1 MEIQIGKKSCPT
13 PFVIVKARRCGSNSL
28 VNWLQEYI
36 GEDNYLDLS
45 GDNTFI
51 NYDLFDIIEDDI
63 LAGPKVTFC
72 RNPYTRVVAGY
83 LADIW
88 HYAPD
93 LGYNVSDLSH
103 PDQPPTEVFPE
114 LQLDMTLYKMTED
127 KDIHIGAFTNFLDG
141 LVDYHNGNNA
151 TKWWQVTLVNE
162 PLCHTVLDNDP
173 KNLDFF
179 DHIIKQEELSTQWP
193 AVSKEIIGKETEFH
207 TANIFEHRHPHDKT
221 STNDFLYLLD
231 ANNNK
236 QKIADC
242 WSKDFEWFGYE
253 K

>member
-63 LAGPKVTFC
+63 LKI
-72 RNPYTRVVAGY
+72 NLINLTRVAGY

-179 DHIIKQEELSTQWP
+179 DHIIKQEELPTQWP

>member
-141 LVDYHNGNNA
+141 LVDYRNGNNA

-173 KNLDFF
+173 NNLDFF
-179 DHIIKQEELSTQWP
+179 DHIIKQEELSSQWP

-207 TANIFEHRHPHDKT
+207 SANIFEHRHPVSYTHLT
-221 STNDFLYLLD
+221 LPTTT
-231 ANNNK
+231 
-236 QKIADC
+236 IV
-242 WSKDFEWFGYE
+242 
-253 K
+253 

>member
-28 VNWLQEYI
+28 NNWLHEHI
-36 GEDNYLDLS
+36 GVDNYLDLS
-45 GDNTFI
+45 GDNSFI

-63 LAGPKVTFC
+63 LAGPKVTFS
-72 RNPYTRVVAGY
+72 RNPYTRVIAGY

-93 LGYNVSDLSH
+93 LGYNVSDLEH
-103 PDQPPTEVFPE
+103 PNQPPTEVFPE
-114 LQLDMTLYKMTED
+114 LQLNMGLYKMTED

-141 LVDYHNGNNA
+141 LVDYHKGNNA

-162 PLCHTVLDNDP
+162 PLCHTVLDNNV
-173 KNLDFF
+173 KNIDFF
-179 DHIIKQEELSTQWP
+179 DHIIKQEELPTRWP
-193 AVSKEIIGKETEFH
+193 DVSKEIIGKETEFH
-207 TANIFEHRHPHDKT
+207 TANIFEHRHPHDKA
-221 STNDFLYLLD
+221 STKDFMYLLD

-236 QKIADC
+236 QKIADS